1 MNKINIRSPYYIT
14 TLPKPTI
21 YHSLQKCSDSSLG
34 YISGQDIETI
44 LLSIND
50 RVLDS
55 GSETYIVI
63 GEAENGTSVGDVT
76 DSGLTGCEAPIV
88 YYFLLQKCEGNVI
101 GFISGQETTQ
111 ITLANGDRVQ
121 DSSLVD
127 YTVYGVSETG
137 TTVGT
142 ITDTGLTG
150 CPVAPPAPIY
160 YTLTKCSNSSTGFIS
175 GQTTSV
181 IALSLTDRVTD
192 PSGDAY
198 TVTGESTSGLSVGNV
213 VDTGFQNC
221 PQPPPPTPIQPQTIQ
236 VNCGDTQ
243 NVGTD
248 VGVMTYQVNTP
259 ETGNFVVNISGSS
272 VPQKFTLKWNGNEAT
287 TNYIGSDSYD
297 ADLLNAGV
305 PQGEISTANPSN
317 KISNLVTIA
326 KSTSTPTLVELVV
339 DAPLI
344 NDEFSVSFTCPVT
357 PPVVIEQTTQIN
369 IWFDNSGSMGTTL
382 VPLQQMVAGSLKDCL
397 IQFYNNDSAE
407 YDRLVKVREWGGPQ
421 DAVASER
428 TFLKGISPP
437 TESGATN
444 AINIIFQDEAATIY
458 HATGSSFNSS
468 ALRRPTYDIDIANFR
483 SVVNS
488 NPTGYITTIIMQ
500 VNDSAGPGFKQF
512 LVALQNGTGNYYG
525 VNGIS
530 DLTNVEITYNVFAG
544 ASYSSFP
551 NFYRDLIIQSINDLG
566 FSITCP

>member
-14 TLPKPTI
+14 TVPKPTI

-63 GEAENGTSVGDVT
+63 GEAENGTSVGDIT

-127 YTVYGVSETG
+127 YTVYGRAETG

-213 VDTGFQNC
+213 VYTGFQNC

-287 TNYIGSDSYD
+287 TNYIGSDTYD

-339 DAPLI
+339 DAPLV
-344 NDEFSVSFTCPVT
+344 NDEYSVSFTCPVT
-357 PPVVIEQTTQIN
+357 PAVVIEQTTQIN
-369 IWFDNSGSMGTTL
+369 IWFDSSGSMNTTL
-382 VPLQQMVAGSLKDCL
+382 QPLLDMAAGNLKACL

-407 YDRLVKVREWGGPQ
+407 YDKYVRVSGNKEWQ
-421 DAVASER
+421 DER
-428 TFLKGISPP
+428 TFNRALQPP
-437 TESGATN
+437 TVVGATN
-444 AINIIFQDEAATIY
+444 VINIIFQDEASPIY
-458 HATGSSFNSS
+458 YDSFNPDFQRKPAFNTDIITLRN
-468 ALRRPTYDIDIANFR
+468 ALN
-483 SVVNS
+483 N
-488 NPTGYITTIIMQ
+488 NPTGYITPIFFQ
-500 VNDSAGPGFKQF
+500 VKVGIGAYTEFFDFMKI
-512 LVALQNGTGNYYG
+512 VQNGQSNGSNNYAIPY
-525 VNGIS
+525 NLS
-530 DLTNVEITYNVFAG
+530 DLSDRVSFKYDILQGITY
-544 ASYSSFP
+544 ASNP
-551 NFYRDLIIQSINDLG
+551 NYYRDLIIQSINDLG